1 MSRRTFFVLILVL
14 FCLAN
19 VTRWGYRT
27 RLSHPRFVAEGA
39 AHFRYTRMIADGEAL
54 PSVDTDAQ
62 YPEGLRVFDET
73 TPGMEYVYG
82 LVFRLLPLS
91 DLAAFVR
98 FFTAFLFSL
107 AIFPIA
113 LLSDRLWRSRR
124 AGIVSA
130 LLFAVALPLVGRSS
144 GFEFIRENLT
154 FPLIVYHLY
163 FFVKACDSRGRLAPV
178 LAAIFLFLAAATWQG
193 TQFYLIPLFVLLL
206 ARRVF
211 IRVERTERRA
221 VLMLTVAVLAAGA
234 ALPFLREG
242 RFLLSLPA
250 GLAYAWIACEA
261 ITRAWELRASKR
273 ALGTGRS
280 GTDPNAQDAP
290 ALLKASAVLLVMA
303 VILLPGAAGGH
314 FATYSHFFRMILY
327 KFRYAHKPSDPTLL
341 PFDVRAFWVGPFQ
354 SPDPRNIFVFA
365 LPLMALLPGPLLRLI
380 RRAREGEISALLV
393 TVFLVVSFV
402 LYALMM
408 RLLPFFGIFAVLAA
422 GGIAAPG
429 KAAVPV
435 AGAADADSPA
445 AVKARGSFRPGFSFF
460 LLIAVV
466 AVSLLQDFAWEGPAD
481 IWRRVSKLVRVPYRE
496 KFVIFPMGGDVEGNM
511 LRWIE
516 RNTEE
521 RAVIMSSHYLSP
533 QILTYTGR
541 PTNLNDFFES
551 PGLRR
556 KAERFLSLLYSSEE
570 RLFRFCREQRSD
582 YLLISV
588 TAGCDPTD
596 DSPLYQ
602 AGLLEMP
609 PGCAAYRLIFEPDRL
624 NHFELVYENEMYRL
638 YRVGKTGSMRRW
650 PRSPLF
656 YDSELLWKREGDIR
670 AFYYTVMRLY
680 ALTSRGMRFVRE
692 GRREEAERVLS
703 EVLRTHYFYPAW
715 ETLIGIGGRRRS
727 VRERESLAEFA
738 YRNDPYRADVCLELA
753 RARIALKKLEKAREP
768 LERCARLRMSN
779 RQREEVEGLLERIDQ
794 KR

>member
-1 MSRRTFFVLILVL
+1 MSRRTFFVVIMVL

-19 VTRWGYRT
+19 VARWGYRT
-27 RLSHPRFVAEGA
+27 RLAHPRFVAEGA
-39 AHFRYTRMIADGEAL
+39 AHFRYTRMIADGRAL

-62 YPEGLRVFDET
+62 YPEGLRVFRET
-73 TPGMEYVYG
+73 TPGMEYLYG
-82 LVFRLLPLS
+82 LVFRLLPLT

-107 AIFPIA
+107 AIFPVA
-113 LLSDRLWRSRR
+113 LLSGELWNSRR

-163 FFVKACDSRGRLAPV
+163 FFVKASSGRRRLDAI
-178 LAAIFLFLAAATWQG
+178 LAALFLFASVATWQG
-193 TQFYLIPLFVLLL
+193 TQFYLIPLFALLL
-206 ARRVF
+206 ARRVL
-211 IRVERTERRA
+211 IRVDLAERRA
-221 VLMLTVAVLAAGA
+221 VLMLAAAVLAAGVM
-234 ALPFLREG
+234 LPFLREG

-250 GLAYAWIACEA
+250 GLAYAWLACEA
-261 ITRAWELRASKR
+261 FARAWELRAARGASR
-273 ALGTGRS
+273 TGR
-280 GTDPNAQDAP
+280 GGAGIDVPEAP
-290 ALLKASAVLLVMA
+290 IALKASAA
-303 VILLPGAAGGH
+303 VIVVAIILLPGAAGGH

-327 KFRYAHKPSDPTLL
+327 KFRYAHKPSDPALL

-365 LPLMALLPGPLLRLI
+365 LPLMALLPGPMLRLT
-380 RRAREGEISALLV
+380 RRAREGDFPAILAA
-393 TVFLVVSFV
+393 VFLVVSFI
-402 LYALMM
+402 LYALIM
-408 RLLPFFGIFAVLAA
+408 RLLPFFGIFAVIAA
-422 GGIAAPG
+422 GGLMVGG
-429 KAAVPV
+429 KAAAKKFDAPGGIAVPS
-435 AGAADADSPA
+435 GA
-445 AVKARGSFRPGFSFF
+445 KGLFRPGLSSI
-460 LLIAVV
+460 LLVAVV

-496 KFVIFPMGGDVEGNM
+496 KFVIFPVEGDVDGNL

-516 RNTEE
+516 HNTEE
-521 RAVIMSSHYLSP
+521 KAVIMSSHYLSP

-551 PGLRR
+551 PRLRR
-556 KAERFLSLLYSSEE
+556 KAERFLGLLYSGEE

-582 YLLISV
+582 YLLVSV
-588 TAGCDPTD
+588 TTGCDPTD

-602 AGLLEMP
+602 AGLREMP

-624 NHFELVYENEMYRL
+624 KRFELVYENEMYRL
-638 YRVGKTGSMRRW
+638 FRVGKRGAVRRW

-656 YDSELLWKREGDIR
+656 YDSELLWKQEGDIR

-680 ALTSRGMRFVRE
+680 ALTSGGKRLARQ
-692 GRREEAERVLS
+692 GRKEEAERMLA

-715 ETLIGIGGRRRS
+715 EALVSIGGRRRS
-727 VRERESLAEFA
+727 ARERESLAELA
-738 YRNDPYRADVCLELA
+738 YRNDPYRVDVCLELA
-753 RARIALKKLEKAREP
+753 RARIALQKLEEAREP
-768 LERCARLRMSN
+768 LELCKRLGMSN
-779 RQREEVEGLLERIDQ
+779 RQREEVQGMLERIDQ